1 MELVGQDES
10 VSLVLSVA
18 KSQGL
23 SGGCSFV
30 LEKKFHLSFFLKQ
43 VQFCVKLYKEEIR
56 FEMTFDST
64 VEINRFLICWFV
76 FENIRSNFIF
86 SFRKVLCNDSLVKII
101 TYN

>member
-30 LEKKFHLSFFLKQ
+30 LEKKFHLSFLLKQ
-43 VQFCVKLYKEEIR
+43 VQFCVKLCKEEIR
-56 FEMTFDST
+56 FEMMFDCT
-64 VEINRFLICWFV
+64 VEINTFLICWFV
-76 FENIRSNFIF
+76 LGKILSETLYFHFEKLLLTS
-86 SFRKVLCNDSLVKII
+86 VQ
-101 TYN
+101 